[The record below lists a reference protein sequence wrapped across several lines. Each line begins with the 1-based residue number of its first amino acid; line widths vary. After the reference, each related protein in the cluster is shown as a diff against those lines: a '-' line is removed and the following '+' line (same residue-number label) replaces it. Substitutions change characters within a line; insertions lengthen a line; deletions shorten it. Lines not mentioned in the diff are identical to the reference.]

1 MKPLLI
7 LKPGAL
13 LPREEVLIFK
23 KEVERGL
30 EAGALILSPEVEILA
45 FDELG
50 RLVYPTKE
58 ARTRKR
64 KSLVAHTVGVQR
76 AFSRKRYIEM

>member
-30 EAGALILSPEVEILA
+30 EAGALILSQ
-45 FDELG
+45 
-50 RLVYPTKE
+50 
-58 ARTRKR
+58 
-64 KSLVAHTVGVQR
+64 GV
-76 AFSRKRYIEM
+76 